1 MRRTAFKEHTQ
12 AWLSIMTLKTERNPP
27 APSPVP
33 RGPASVLLLVD
44 LQPLVLAP
52 RSTHKYYTEWHQHR
66 YSILVQHSISL
77 SNRHLNK
84 RNYYYQ

>member
-1 MRRTAFKEHTQ
+1 MRRIAFKEHTQ

-33 RGPASVLLLVD
+33 RGPVLLLHVVD

-66 YSILVQHSISL
+66 YSILVQHINSL
-77 SNRHLNK
+77 SHRHLI
-84 RNYYYQ
+84 